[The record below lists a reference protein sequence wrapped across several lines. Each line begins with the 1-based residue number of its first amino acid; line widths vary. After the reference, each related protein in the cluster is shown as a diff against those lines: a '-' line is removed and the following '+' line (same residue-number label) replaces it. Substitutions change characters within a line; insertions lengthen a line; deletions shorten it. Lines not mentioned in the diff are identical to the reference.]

1 MITTYDLQLEFMA
14 SRLSVFAPHCLG
26 DKRKWECI
34 PSCCVSTHSGRLSLV
49 PCMFYYQQAKT
60 ERLSHPAH
68 STATVC
74 VCVLKYIETQQL
86 YEYQR
91 FYKSIGC
98 LQYESGVILLW
109 AVYWCVSLS
118 VSHSLT
124 TAPGTFPVSIF
135 PSIFN
140 TVGYAAQIPGKYE
153 LVPSCR
159 THTNTKGVFSNCVN
173 NSKQHL
179 SSAEWQSDTL

>member
-1 MITTYDLQLEFMA
+1 MCFTISRQRQNDCLILHIPQQL
-14 SRLSVFAPHCLG
+14 
-26 DKRKWECI
+26 
-34 PSCCVSTHSGRLSLV
+34 
-49 PCMFYYQQAKT
+49 
-60 ERLSHPAH
+60 
-68 STATVC
+68 C

-86 YEYQR
+86 YQC

-98 LQYESGVILLW
+98 LRYDCMMCCLW
-109 AVYWCVSLS
+109 LSVSLS

-124 TAPGTFPVSIF
+124 NAPGTFPVSIF
-135 PSIFN
+135 PAIFN

-159 THTNTKGVFSNCVN
+159 TRTNTKGVFSNCVN

-179 SSAEWQSDTL
+179 SSAEWQSDTLEAEISELL